1 MLALVLG
8 GGAAKGYAHI
18 GVLKVLEEIGIKP
31 HIIVGASMGAL
42 VGGFVAAGLSV
53 QELVDISVKVDKK
66 KKKWL
71 FKLHLSK
78 KGLVDGKNVVKYLN
92 TYLGNKKIEELPV
105 KFCCIATD
113 IEENCQIVID
123 KGDLVQG
130 IRAAISIPGV
140 FMPHRYAGHVLID
153 GGFINPLPISVAQEL
168 GAKKVIAVNVLR
180 RVNYQTNILTSKTP
194 SNKTYTI
201 KKIVVETIDYAFSRL
216 IDYELSNMED
226 GILINLNTKGIGLSH
241 FEKAREAIDLG
252 YKQTQKY
259 CKALE
264 RFKR

>member
-18 GVLKVLEEIGIKP
+18 GVLKVLDEMGIKP
-31 HIIVGASMGAL
+31 DIIVGASMGAL
-42 VGGFVAAGLSV
+42 IGGFAAAGFSTQEIEYISV
-53 QELVDISVKVDKK
+53 QVDKK

-78 KGLVDGKNVVKYLN
+78 KGFVDGKNVVKYLN
-92 TYLGNKKIEELPV
+92 TYLGDKKIEELPV

-113 IEENCQIVID
+113 IEENCQVVID
-123 KGDLVQG
+123 KGNLVQG

-140 FMPHRYAGHVLID
+140 FMAYRYAGHVLID
-153 GGFINPLPISVAQEL
+153 GGFVNPVPIGVAQKL

-180 RVNYQTNILTSKTP
+180 RVDYKTNILTSKAP

-201 KKIVVETIDYAFSRL
+201 KKVLVETIDYATSKL
-216 IDYELSNMED
+216 IDHELLNMED
-226 GILINLNTKGIGLSH
+226 GILINLNTRGIGLSH

-252 YKQTQKY
+252 YKQAQRY